1 VRFTLN
7 NSIDTY
13 KYVLITPAR
22 NEEENI
28 EKTIQS
34 VISQTVLPL
43 KWIIVNDGSTD
54 KTAEIVEKY
63 AKKYDWIEVIHMPVH
78 RDRQFAAK
86 VYSFNAGYEKV
97 KDYNYHIIGNLDGDI
112 SFDKDYLAFLLQ
124 KFYQIPELGVAGTPF
139 LEDGYSSATDSFE
152 GENHVA
158 GGCQLF
164 RRTCFEDI
172 GGYVPNKAGGIDW
185 IAVTTARMKGWKT
198 MSFQDKFFTHYRH
211 LGTGESNRIK
221 ALFDYGKKDYYLGG
235 HPVWELFRIMY
246 RMLKKPYIYGGL
258 FLFFGYLWALV
269 TRMKIAISKDLMKFH
284 RREQMQK
291 LKLILKRLIQF
302 KKVDKFYL
310 TKG

>member
-1 VRFTLN
+1 MQV
-7 NSIDTY
+7 
-13 KYVLITPAR
+13 
-22 NEEENI
+22 
-28 EKTIQS
+28 
-34 VISQTVLPL
+34 
-43 KWIIVNDGSTD
+43 
-54 KTAEIVEKY
+54 
-63 AKKYDWIEVIHMPVH
+63 
-78 RDRQFAAK
+78 
-86 VYSFNAGYEKV
+86 
-97 KDYNYHIIGNLDGDI
+97 NYHIIGNLDGDI